1 MTFKDK
7 KKFGEEKDNSYKVVF
22 APFVSTNT
30 VLFLY
35 LSPFGLIVLS
45 PLHPPVTIRS
55 LSILYR

>member
-22 APFVSTNT
+22 APFLSSNT